1 MQTKQQKSY
10 EPKFYE
16 RYGPWAV
23 VTGASSGIGKALA
36 AALAARG
43 LNIVLVARNQV
54 ALEQL
59 AAELTARHSIEAR
72 VVALDLA
79 APTAPDEL
87 EKACQTLDV
96 GLFVASAGF
105 GTSGSFLAA
114 EVEDELAMLAVNCRA
129 LLASSLFFARRLA
142 QRGRGGLILLS
153 SIVGFQGL
161 PNAAH
166 YAATKAYVQTL
177 AEGLQVEL
185 APHGVDVLAAAPGPT
200 NTGFAT
206 RADMKM
212 GDALKPDDLAPA
224 ILNALGRRATVLPGF
239 LSKLL
244 VYSLVPLPR
253 WARIQIMGKVMYG
266 MTKHQHASGGT
277 AR

>member
-1 MQTKQQKSY
+1 MQTNSRT
-10 EPKFYE
+10 KFLE

-23 VTGASSGIGKALA
+23 VTGASSGIGHALAERLA
-36 AALAARG
+36 AAG
-43 LNIVLVARNQV
+43 LNLVLVARNQA
-54 ALEQL
+54 ALQKL
-59 AAELTARHSIEAR
+59 AAELADQHTIKAR
-72 VVALDLA
+72 VVSLDLA
-79 APTAPDEL
+79 TPTASQEL
-87 EKACQTLDV
+87 ENACQDLDV

-114 EVEDELAMLAVNCRA
+114 NLDHELEMLAVNCRA
-129 LLASSLFFARRLA
+129 LLSASWYFGKRFAA
-142 QRGRGGLILLS
+142 RGRGGLVLLS

-185 APHGVDVLAAAPGPT
+185 APHGVAVLAAAPGPT
-200 NTGFAT
+200 NTGFAA
-206 RADMKM
+206 RANMNM
-212 GDALKPDDLAPA
+212 GNALKPADIAQP
-224 ILNALGRRATVLPGF
+224 ILDALGRRATVLPGF

-253 WARIQIMGKVMYG
+253 WARIQIMGKVMQG
-266 MTKHQHASGGT
+266 MTKHQQLAGRSV
-277 AR
+277 A